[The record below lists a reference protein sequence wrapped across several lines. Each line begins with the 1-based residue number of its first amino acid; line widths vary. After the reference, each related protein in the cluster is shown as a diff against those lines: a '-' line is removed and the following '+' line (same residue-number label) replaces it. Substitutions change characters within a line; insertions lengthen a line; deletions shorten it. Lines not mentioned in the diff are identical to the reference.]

1 MFLKENPKAELRIAG
16 KGPLQPQLEALAAK
30 LGVSERVRFCGF
42 VSQSELM
49 KLYASS
55 HLFLHPSETPP
66 DENQEGIPN
75 SILEA
80 MATGLPVVAT
90 YHGGIPE
97 AVEHGRTG
105 ILAEERDAEALGSAL
120 LRFSRSPQLCDEFGY
135 RANLSVRENFE
146 QAVQTDQL
154 EAHYDEAI
162 ELAAGRV
169 EAISSGVRPLSP
181 QVRRGIIG
189 RLVVEFGTRIFGK
202 FLVIRTKPAL
212 ISPTQAPRALLLRAP
227 PMRSCTAGR
236 SGLLLA
242 TLLNRMPNRFLP
254 STFFSLMAVV
264 FLGLAIFASS
274 AWPRKRLPPQ
284 PRRNTRR
291 FR

>member
-1 MFLKENPKAELRIAG
+1 MATAFGAFAIFQKEIPNARESRSRARR
-16 KGPLQPQLEALAAK
+16 QAQLEDGRK
-30 LGVSERVRFCGF
+30 VRSFGKSSIFYGF
-42 VSQSELM
+42 VSQSELK
-49 KLYASS
+49 KLYAGS

-66 DENQEGIPN
+66 DQNQEGIPN

-154 EAHYDEAI
+154 EATMTKRSSSPRGGSR
-162 ELAAGRV
+162 LSRPGSGR
-169 EAISSGVRPLSP
+169 
-181 QVRRGIIG
+181 
-189 RLVVEFGTRIFGK
+189 
-202 FLVIRTKPAL
+202 
-212 ISPTQAPRALLLRAP
+212 
-227 PMRSCTAGR
+227 
-236 SGLLLA
+236 
-242 TLLNRMPNRFLP
+242 
-254 STFFSLMAVV
+254 
-264 FLGLAIFASS
+264 
-274 AWPRKRLPPQ
+274 
-284 PRRNTRR
+284 
-291 FR
+291 